1 MPVTINGDGSITGL
15 SVGGLGNGGIVD
27 ADSLA
32 ANAVTSTKLA
42 SNSVTTAKLAN
53 GAATQAKRTY
63 ATGEIVQIKYAQM
76 TGGDGGYSSDSDQ
89 DVTGMNVSIALTNA
103 SNNFL
108 IQICFLPYVGGSS
121 NHRHNL
127 KIKRDGTEI
136 YDSPYGVFRYGSS
149 SDSIWKS
156 SQSVLTHLDTGV
168 SDTNS
173 HTYKFTVKRED
184 GGDELW
190 FDASATHTITVM
202 EIAV

>member
-15 SVGGLGNGGIVD
+15 VAGGLPAVAVIP
-27 ADSLA
+27 ADGSI
-32 ANAVTSTKLA
+32 
-42 SNSVTTAKLAN
+42 TTAKLAD

-76 TGGDGGYSSDSDQ
+76 TGGDQGYNSDSDQ
-89 DVTGMNVSIALTNA
+89 DVAGMNVSIALTNA
-103 SNNFL
+103 ANNIL
-108 IQICFLPYVGGSS
+108 VEICYLPYVGGTS

-136 YDSPYGVFRYGSS
+136 YDAPYGVFRTSS
-149 SDSIWKS
+149 GQVWKS
-156 SQSVLTHLDTGV
+156 SQSVLRHLDTGI

-190 FDASATHTITVM
+190 FDASPTHSITVM
-202 EIAV
+202 EITA

>member
-1 MPVTINGDGSITGL
+1 MTSNINGDGSITGTL
-15 SVGGLGNGGIVD
+15 SRGVLGSGVVN
-27 ADSLA
+27 
-32 ANAVTSTKLA
+32 
-42 SNSVTTAKLAN
+42 TATLAN
-53 GAATQAKRTY
+53 GAATQTKRTY

-76 TGGDGGYSSDSDQ
+76 TGGDQGYNSDSDQ
-89 DVTGMNVSIALTNA
+89 DVAGMNVSIALTNA
-103 SNNFL
+103 SNNIL
-108 IQICFLPYVGGSS
+108 VEICFLPYVGGTA

-136 YDSPYGVFRYGSS
+136 YDAPYGVFRTNSGQT
-149 SDSIWKS
+149 WKS
-156 SQSVLTHLDTGV
+156 SQSVLRHLDTGI

-190 FDASATHTITVM
+190 FDANPTHSITVM

>member
-15 SVGGLGNGGIVD
+15 SNGSLSANVLT
-27 ADSLA
+27 DS
-32 ANAVTSTKLA
+32 T
-42 SNSVTTAKLAN
+42 VTTAKLAN
-53 GAATQAKRTY
+53 GAATQTKRTY

-76 TGGDGGYSSDSDQ
+76 TGGQQGYNSDSDQ
-89 DVTGMNVSIALTNA
+89 DVAGMNVSIALTNA
-103 SNNFL
+103 SNNIL
-108 IQICFLPYVGGSS
+108 VEICFLPYVGGSA

-136 YDSPYGVFRYGSS
+136 YDAPYGVFRTGSGQV
-149 SDSIWKS
+149 WKS
-156 SQSVLTHLDTGV
+156 SQSVLRHLDTGI

-190 FDASATHTITVM
+190 FDDNPTHSITVM

>member
-15 SVGGLGNGGIVD
+15 SVGGLGSGVVN
-27 ADSLA
+27 
-32 ANAVTSTKLA
+32 
-42 SNSVTTAKLAN
+42 TATLAN

-76 TGGDGGYSSDSDQ
+76 TGGDQGYNSNSDQ
-89 DVTGMNVSIALTNA
+89 DVAGMNVSIALTNA
-103 SNNFL
+103 SNNIL
-108 IQICFLPYVGGSS
+108 VEIHFLPYVGGTSQ
-121 NHRHNL
+121 HRHNL

-136 YDSPYGVFRYGSS
+136 YDAPYGVFRYGSS
-149 SDSIWKS
+149 SDSVWKS
-156 SQSVLTHLDTGV
+156 SQSVLRHLDTGI

-190 FDASATHTITVM
+190 FDANPTHSITVM
-202 EIAV
+202 EIAA

>member
-15 SVGGLGNGGIVD
+15 VAGGLPAV
-27 ADSLA
+27 
-32 ANAVTSTKLA
+32 AVTPADGSI
-42 SNSVTTAKLAN
+42 TTAKLAN

-76 TGGDGGYSSDSDQ
+76 TGGDQGYNSDSDQ
-89 DVTGMNVSIALTNA
+89 DVAGMNVSIALTNA
-103 SNNFL
+103 SNNIL
-108 IQICFLPYVGGSS
+108 VEICYLPYVGGTS

-136 YDSPYGVFRYGSS
+136 YDAPYGVFRTSS
-149 SDSIWKS
+149 GQVWKS
-156 SQSVLTHLDTGV
+156 SQSVLRHLDTGI

-190 FDASATHTITVM
+190 FDANPTHSITVM
-202 EIAV
+202 EITA